1 MCLHFFRTEPQNAFR
16 LQQIEPD
23 ELRDNFQRDRD
34 RILYSREFRRLSGKT
49 QVFVSSHDD
58 NLRTRLTHTLEVAQ
72 ISNTIAQNLNLN
84 TTLTEAIALGHDV
97 GHTPFGHI
105 GERVLNHLMNGC
117 QTLPDYDKFVEYCY
131 HVMVKVVPLKE
142 HVIEVLNKL
151 REKDC
156 EIVIIT
162 ARNSSEYTSPYKI
175 SYDYLTKK
183 GVPFDKIV
191 AGAKDK
197 GLECVNQGIDI
208 FIDDSIPNCR
218 AARKKGIRVIRFD
231 SGSKYK
237 DNTFETARSWDEIY
251 DLIVNG

>member
-1 MCLHFFRTEPQNAFR
+1 MLRIGIDIDDTITDTYPTFLSLVSIYYGIDYNKLAKNKPTYKELH
-16 LQQIEPD
+16 
-23 ELRDNFQRDRD
+23 
-34 RILYSREFRRLSGKT
+34 K
-49 QVFVSSHDD
+49 
-58 NLRTRLTHTLEVAQ
+58 
-72 ISNTIAQNLNLN
+72 
-84 TTLTEAIALGHDV
+84 
-97 GHTPFGHI
+97 
-105 GERVLNHLMNGC
+105 
-117 QTLPDYDKFVEYCY
+117 TLPDYDKFVEYCY

-251 DLIVNG
+251 DLIVNE